1 MLGMVARVLIGMTLG
16 VLFVLAV
23 AFALAADSLERRG
36 KSARNGTAD
45 TSAASLQ
52 RVPPLVRART

>member
-1 MLGMVARVLIGMTLG
+1 MLGMVARVVVGLTLG

-23 AFALAADSLERRG
+23 AFALAADSLDRRG
-36 KSARNGTAD
+36 KSARHGTTDA
-45 TSAASLQ
+45 SAASLQ